1 MMLRYLMLTS
11 FQIRYLLWESW
22 VLWFKEK
29 TPENRNSTGSKWKEA
44 GFPAN
49 TNKFKALKSCL
60 PHKNAPKCRF
70 WALAIWNNVQ
80 IPQGRYWRR
89 YLFYWW
95 NRHERNASNI
105 AKKKRY
111 LPTKFCVAASGLE
124 HPYSVF
130 SWLGILQANKLPS
143 FTRRY
148 LLCFLFASSK
158 PKVQVTWP
166 WLKKIL
172 TV

>member
-1 MMLRYLMLTS
+1 MMLRYLMLSS

-105 AKKKRY
+105 AKKNDIY
-111 LPTKFCVAASGLE
+111 QPNFVWLLPGLNTLILYSHGLGYFKQTNCLHLRVDICCAFCLLLPNPKF
-124 HPYSVF
+124 
-130 SWLGILQANKLPS
+130 K
-143 FTRRY
+143 
-148 LLCFLFASSK
+148 
-158 PKVQVTWP
+158 
-166 WLKKIL
+166 
-172 TV
+172 